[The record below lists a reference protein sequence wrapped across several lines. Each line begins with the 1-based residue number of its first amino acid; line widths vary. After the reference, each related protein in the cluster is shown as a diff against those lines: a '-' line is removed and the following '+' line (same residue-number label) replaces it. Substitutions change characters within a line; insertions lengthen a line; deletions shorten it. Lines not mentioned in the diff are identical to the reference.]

1 MCLYVFYSGEKYGGG
16 GRVCV
21 CYPCMHLPLAMSNSD
36 GQIDY
41 EVKLEI
47 LFFAAQASIDFCMF
61 GCVYGS
67 TDAF

>member
-1 MCLYVFYSGEKYGGG
+1 MCVC
-16 GRVCV
+16 VCV

-67 TDAF
+67 TDTF